1 MDAHRIHV
9 LDGADNDGVPRLV
22 AHYLHLVFLPADQ
35 RLLYENLVVE
45 RRLEAA
51 RDNPR
56 KLLRVVRDAAAG
68 AAEREAR
75 AHDKRPRADG
85 ACNRFR
91 LGKRVGAAG
100 TREIETDIAHR
111 LLEKIAVF
119 CAFDRLGLRA
129 DELNAVALQ
138 DTSLVELHRKV
149 ERRLSA
155 KRRQNRVW
163 SFAADDFVQVVGR
176 QRLDIRPVGTVGV
189 GHHRR
194 GVGVDKHDFVAE
206 RFKRLHCLYARIV
219 ELAALAD
226 DDWAGADNQ
235 YLPQVTSFHSS
246 LPLPVTRYPFP
257 VPHSPF
263 PSSHSSARL

>member
-1 MDAHRIHV
+1 MDTHRIHV

-22 AHYLHLVFLPADQ
+22 AHYLHLIFLPADQ

-45 RRLEAA
+45 RRFETA

-85 ACNRFR
+85 LCDC
-91 LGKRVGAAG
+91 LGFCERMGAPR
-100 TREIETDIAHR
+100 TRHVEPDVAHR
-111 LLEKIAVF
+111 LLEEISVF
-119 CAFDRLGLRA
+119 CARNRLCLRA
-129 DELNAVALQ
+129 NEFNTIALQ
-138 DTSLVELHRKV
+138 DTSLVKFHRKV

-155 KRRQNRVW
+155 KRREKSVW
-163 SFAADDFVQVVGR
+163 TFAADHFVEIVDG
-176 QRLDIRPVGTVGV
+176 QRFDIRPVGAIGI

-194 GVGVDKHDFVAE
+194 GVGVDEHNFVSE
-206 RFKRLHCLYARIV
+206 RFKRLHGLHAGIV
-219 ELAALAD
+219 KLAALAD
-226 DDWAGADNQ
+226 DNRAGADNQ

-246 LPLPVTRYPFP
+246 LPLPF
-257 VPHSPF
+257 SLFPF